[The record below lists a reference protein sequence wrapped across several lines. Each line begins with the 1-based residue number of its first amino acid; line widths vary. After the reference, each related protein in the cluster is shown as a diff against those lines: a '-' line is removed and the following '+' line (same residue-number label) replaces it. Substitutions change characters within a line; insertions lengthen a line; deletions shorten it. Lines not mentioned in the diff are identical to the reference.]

1 MVPSRLPVKQK
12 ISYGPPASLIW
23 PRHFPSIMWMS
34 VIALP
39 VTFEAPRSRPAASS
53 SAAVRLGS
61 GGVAIRPPCRA
72 ADEAN
77 LEQDSSRDTCSCG
90 IGLLVGQPPSLG
102 DDVMEIKARD
112 RRPRPDGVD
121 VDYPLGPVPRSRA
134 PERPSGNRSRRH
146 PPDVPAIVPRSCQR
160 SRDRSNR
167 RALAL
172 RGIDGWRKIA
182 TVSRQHTTLAAALAF
197 AFLTAPV
204 AAGAQPPGK
213 VYLIGILADRAADAN
228 EILAWQIFR
237 AGLRE
242 QGWKE
247 GVNIRIESRWIEG
260 NVDRLP
266 EMAADLVRLKPDL
279 IATRGSF

>member
-77 LEQDSSRDTCSCG
+77 LEQDSIRDTCSCG

-121 VDYPLGPVPRSRA
+121 VDYPLGPPPWRSASWTRA
-134 PERPSGNRSRRH
+134 EITSTRAAIRQPIATTSARRPSHCPEILSKVTRPVKPPGLGVARDRRMAEDRDRVTSHDARRRPRLRLPHRAGGRRRAAAGKGVPHRH
-146 PPDVPAIVPRSCQR
+146 PGGQ
-160 SRDRSNR
+160 SR
-167 RALAL
+167 
-172 RGIDGWRKIA
+172 GRK
-182 TVSRQHTTLAAALAF
+182 RD
-197 AFLTAPV
+197 PC
-204 AAGAQPPGK
+204 
-213 VYLIGILADRAADAN
+213 LADLSGGSTRARL
-228 EILAWQIFR
+228 E
-237 AGLRE
+237 GGRE
-242 QGWKE
+242 HP
-247 GVNIRIESRWIEG
+247 NRIPM
-260 NVDRLP
+260 DRGQ
-266 EMAADLVRLKPDL
+266 R
-279 IATRGSF
+279 

>member
-77 LEQDSSRDTCSCG
+77 LEQDSIRDTCSCG

-121 VDYPLGPVPRSRA
+121 VDYPLGPPTLAISLLDPCRDHEHQSGHQATDRDDIRPTSQPLSRDPVKGHETGQTAGPWRCAGSTDGGRSR
-134 PERPSGNRSRRH
+134 PCHVSTRRSPPPSPSPSSPRRWPPARSRRERCTSS
-146 PPDVPAIVPRSCQR
+146 ASWRTEPRTPTR
-160 SRDRSNR
+160 SLPGRSFGRVYASAAGR
-167 RALAL
+167 RA
-172 RGIDGWRKIA
+172 
-182 TVSRQHTTLAAALAF
+182 
-197 AFLTAPV
+197 
-204 AAGAQPPGK
+204 
-213 VYLIGILADRAADAN
+213 
-228 EILAWQIFR
+228 
-237 AGLRE
+237 
-242 QGWKE
+242 
-247 GVNIRIESRWIEG
+247 
-260 NVDRLP
+260 
-266 EMAADLVRLKPDL
+266 
-279 IATRGSF
+279 